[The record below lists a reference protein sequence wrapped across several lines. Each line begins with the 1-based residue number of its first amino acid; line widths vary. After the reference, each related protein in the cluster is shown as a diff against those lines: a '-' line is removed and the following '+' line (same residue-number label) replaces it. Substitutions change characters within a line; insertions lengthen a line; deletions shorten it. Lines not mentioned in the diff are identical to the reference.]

1 MIVGVMDSGKG
12 GLTTLS
18 RLMQVCGG
26 EYVFVRD
33 KLGPYGDKDDG
44 FVLSR
49 TLKAC
54 ALLKD
59 CGAEIIVLAC
69 NTATNVAIHK
79 LRENDRCFNYIGIE
93 PAVKPAL
100 GSCNRV
106 AVALTPTAA
115 RQEKFKRLICQR
127 RDKVKLITNGSLA
140 GQIEKFY
147 FDKEALRELAVS
159 LYAECDGCDGLVL
172 GCTHY
177 IFLREYLLELDPR
190 LKIFDGNDGV
200 ARRLLRFTGHMGVA
214 SVRFEQID

>member
-18 RLMQVCGG
+18 RLVEVCGG

-33 KLGPYGDKDDG
+33 KLGPYGDKDDS
-44 FVLSR
+44 FVLDR
-49 TLKAC
+49 TFKAC
-54 ALLKD
+54 RLLKD

-79 LRENDRCFNYIGIE
+79 LREGDRCFNYIGIE

-100 GSCNRV
+100 IGCNRV

-115 RQEKFKRLICQR
+115 RQEKFKRLICQK
-127 RDKVKLITNGSLA
+127 RDKVKLITIGSLA
-140 GQIEKFY
+140 PDIEKFY
-147 FDKEALRELAVS
+147 FDKDAMKSLAIR
-159 LYAECDGCDGLVL
+159 LYAECEGCDGLVL

-177 IFLREYLLELDPR
+177 IFLREYLAVLDPY

-200 ARRLLRFTGHMGVA
+200 ARRLLRFTGYMGAA
-214 SVRFEQID
+214 SIQFKEID

>member
-1 MIVGVMDSGKG
+1 MIVGVMDSGIG

-18 RLMQVCGG
+18 KLMERCGG

-33 KLGPYGDKDDG
+33 DKGPYGDKDDG
-44 FVLSR
+44 FVLDR
-49 TLKAC
+49 TVAACSKLKE
-54 ALLKD
+54 

-79 LRENDRCFNYIGIE
+79 LRESDTHINFIGVE

-100 GSCNRV
+100 MSCDRV

-115 RQEKFKRLICQR
+115 RQEKFKRLISHSGNR
-127 RDKVKLITNGSLA
+127 IKLVTIPELAPKIERSYFDDEALNSLA
-140 GQIEKFY
+140 EQ
-147 FDKEALRELAVS
+147 
-159 LYAECDGCDGLVL
+159 LYGECEGCDGLVL

-177 IFLREYLLELDPR
+177 IFLRQQLALIAPK

-200 ARRLLRFTGHMGVA
+200 ARRLYRFTGHMGA
-214 SVRFEQID
+214 SSVRFIKIS